1 VKKQSPEKAVLK
13 ECLEYLQLRDIYAY
27 RQNTGAAE
35 YTDKTGKK
43 RMVKYGK
50 PGASD
55 IVGVMPGGRF
65 IAVECKAPTGR
76 LSELQEEFLKDIERM
91 GGLAVVAKSAEDI
104 ARAIKQDQACQ
115 KNERRS

>member
-1 VKKQSPEKAVLK
+1 VKRQSPEKAVLK
-13 ECLEYLQLRDIYAY
+13 ECLEYLRLRGIYAY

-35 YTDKTGKK
+35 YTDKAGKS

-65 IAVECKAPTGR
+65 IAVECKAPAGR

-91 GGLAVVAKSAEDI
+91 GGLVVVAKSADDI
-104 ARAIKQDQACQ
+104 ARAIKQDHACQ
-115 KNERRS
+115 

>member
-1 VKKQSPEKAVLK
+1 VVQKKTLARQSPEKTVLK
-13 ECLEYLQLRDIYAY
+13 ECLEYLQLRGIYAY

-35 YTDKTGKK
+35 YTDKAGKK

-65 IAVECKAPTGR
+65 IAVECKAPAGR
-76 LSELQEEFLKDIERM
+76 LSELQKQFLKDIERM
-91 GGLAVVAKSAEDI
+91 GGLAIVARSWTDI
-104 ARAIKQDQACQ
+104 DQALKQ
-115 KNERRS
+115 SQAK